1 VKLPVPIQ
9 LLCSRARLVATS
21 LWVNCKSRVCHS
33 WGGKHGSLRTVH
45 SDSGIVVVH
54 AMHTRSINGPP
65 DWVVHG
71 TVRRAAGAGVNAFQR
86 SATAVLALEDLTFS
100 AQHSAARTVRSTVTQ
115 AGCYPA
121 HNTRAERGRDR
132 ELHRADESSVAFDVP
147 RPSRHQCGAGA
158 FLSCVFHLLFITRR
172 ISLSLGPSRVIWI
185 FRFWLSSAAATSLSP
200 SPSSSVTRTWNRFI

>member
-1 VKLPVPIQ
+1 
-9 LLCSRARLVATS
+9 
-21 LWVNCKSRVCHS
+21 
-33 WGGKHGSLRTVH
+33 
-45 SDSGIVVVH
+45 
-54 AMHTRSINGPP
+54 MHTRSINGPP

-132 ELHRADESSVAFDVP
+132 ELHRADESSAAFDVP

-172 ISLSLGPSRVIWI
+172 ISLSLSDPLALFGSFVSGSLVCRRNIAFSFSVFIRDANREPLHLVTH
-185 FRFWLSSAAATSLSP
+185 RFPHWSESLSCVFNGLA
-200 SPSSSVTRTWNRFI
+200 SSS